1 MSIKEVDLWQQTL
14 IGQDPESNEKGD
26 GTLANTGEY
35 IAQTRN
41 EVATTID
48 LSRIGKNCELPVMGG
63 LTILRELGKGGMG
76 TVFLAKQSDGKLF
89 AVKIIDAQ
97 DNNAEVRAKREF
109 ETVKRAYADGIDCV
123 PEPHAYE
130 ILTNGTE
137 QRHCIVTEF
146 IPGRD
151 VASLIQ
157 EKGPLSIHEAFWFA
171 TKASNHLLKIHKA
184 GVIHRDIKPAN
195 IMIGGNKDVTIM
207 DFGLVRDIN
216 ERTVTGNGVFVG
228 TLPYL
233 APEVFINGGK
243 SNSAPCDVYALGIS
257 FYEALVGKKPLEYLD
272 PLEYFAFWQSDALK
286 LIIKKEH
293 CPRATNRQEQE
304 YIDAF
309 FNLILEMTHPNP
321 EKRLNMEEV
330 CAALSTIGTLPDTNA
345 SKIALPSLHFETERH
360 TVDTVREC
368 MTDAAI
374 TIKWGKVPDGLP
386 GFNVKRTAEFTRI
399 SPKSIQ
405 THSQK
410 QRIRMTQVLG
420 LTTLSIGGL
429 VAYMHNNQPSENQ
442 ANASPTPVATTPNL
456 IEVPKPSHIHI
467 ERNTDGSVS
476 EINFHVDTSEFKT
489 TILLNPSEATIVEI
503 QYDDHLINQNPIT
516 QVHSERNEP
525 QFGLG
530 FMCDADVGVAVSKM
544 IYEGSNQEPL
554 PGATEKKFLF
564 VYTMKNGNCIFYFP
578 SLGIIFQ
585 EGDRLTRYTLQNIND
600 GLHGLDPNKMAILQS
615 IRVQISENTEPL
627 QSIPTEVVT
636 RHKYAPT
643 YAAKFKLRPKSYLE
657 TLIES
662 GKNPITPASATTTQ

>member
-14 IGQDPESNEKGD
+14 IGQDSDSNEKGD
-26 GTLANTGEY
+26 DTLANTGEY

-41 EVATTID
+41 EVATAID
-48 LSRIGKNCELPVMGG
+48 LSRIEKNCELPVMGG
-63 LTILRELGKGGMG
+63 LTILRELGRGGMG
-76 TVFLAKQSDGKLF
+76 TVFLAKQSNDKLF
-89 AVKIIDAQ
+89 AVKIINAQ
-97 DNNAEVRAKREF
+97 DNSAAVRAKREF

-321 EKRLNMEEV
+321 KKRLNMEEV

-399 SPKSIQ
+399 SPQSIEA
-405 THSQK
+405 HSQK
-410 QRIRMTQVLG
+410 QRRRMTQVLG

-442 ANASPTPVATTPNL
+442 ANASPLPVATTPNL
-456 IEVPKPSHIHI
+456 IEVPKPTRVTLERDNHQNLKAVGIHIHLPESEKNAEYKESVVLDASEALIIGYSESEKNEENQQQCYTFICNSDQMSAVKKMFQKKSDLDSGTSII
-467 ERNTDGSVS
+467 EDKKVGGTLYVFPQANNKCVLYFPTLGIAVHDGQSLQMYTNTDIEEGSVER
-476 EINFHVDTSEFKT
+476 EI
-489 TILLNPSEATIVEI
+489 
-503 QYDDHLINQNPIT
+503 
-516 QVHSERNEP
+516 
-525 QFGLG
+525 
-530 FMCDADVGVAVSKM
+530 
-544 IYEGSNQEPL
+544 
-554 PGATEKKFLF
+554 
-564 VYTMKNGNCIFYFP
+564 
-578 SLGIIFQ
+578 
-585 EGDRLTRYTLQNIND
+585 
-600 GLHGLDPNKMAILQS
+600 LD
-615 IRVQISENTEPL
+615 
-627 QSIPTEVVT
+627 SIPRITTTHMIQDFGSRTLTSNHLNVNYGSKIAGKGLVAQIGFL
-636 RHKYAPT
+636 RQ
-643 YAAKFKLRPKSYLE
+643 KFEK
-657 TLIES
+657 
-662 GKNPITPASATTTQ
+662 GPITPASATTTQ